1 MGSLAFGALILTLVQ
16 IVRILLEY
24 IDHKTRGKADVTSS
38 HCLRYLEGYSTFS
51 YLLGLFLRF
60 SVNRT
65 SEVLILTKNT
75 LFSATFNIWIWIW
88 IPGHIWEAFEATCCQ
103 CPKKTLYLKIWWFGV
118 RVMCLHKKESVS
130 RLMASNKSQAAYTCF
145 GFLSPAAQNPVAR
158 FILCCMK
165 CCFWCLEKFIKFLNR
180 NAYIMVSTTHYS
192 TVWARFLM

>member
-24 IDHKTRGKADVTSS
+24 IDHKTRGKADVPSS

-75 LFSATFNIWIWIW
+75 LFSATFNI
-88 IPGHIWEAFEATCCQ
+88 
-103 CPKKTLYLKIWWFGV
+103 
-118 RVMCLHKKESVS
+118 
-130 RLMASNKSQAAYTCF
+130 
-145 GFLSPAAQNPVAR
+145 
-158 FILCCMK
+158 
-165 CCFWCLEKFIKFLNR
+165 
-180 NAYIMVSTTHYS
+180 
-192 TVWARFLM
+192 